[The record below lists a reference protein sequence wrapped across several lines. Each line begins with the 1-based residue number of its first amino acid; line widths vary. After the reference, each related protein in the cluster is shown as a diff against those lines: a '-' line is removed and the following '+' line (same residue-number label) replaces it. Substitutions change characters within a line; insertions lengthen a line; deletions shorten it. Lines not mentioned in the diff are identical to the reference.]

1 MKIEILRNVMKTSKN
16 GQLNFVVKF
25 LTVLSRFYLKED
37 GYSTGEHGDEVDEQK
52 SSWNI
57 TKK

>member
-52 SSWNI
+52 SS
-57 TKK
+57 

>member
-1 MKIEILRNVMKTSKN
+1 MCVLTMTLVMMKIV
-16 GQLNFVVKF
+16 NFVVKF

-52 SSWNI
+52 SS
-57 TKK
+57 